1 MMWFRRTAA
10 IQPLPDDPDCHEVA
24 RVLQSFLDGE
34 LGPDDA
40 EKVAAH
46 LALCEPCDIESSTI
60 EAVRDAI
67 RTQRPDIDTQEVA
80 RLERFVDEIDR
91 HAT

>member
-1 MMWFRRTAA
+1 MTWFRRTAA
-10 IQPLPDDPDCHEVA
+10 NRPLPDDPDCHEVA

-34 LGPDDA
+34 LGPEDA

-46 LALCEPCDIESSTI
+46 LALCEPCNIESSTI
-60 EAVRDAI
+60 DAVRDAI
-67 RTQRPDIDTQEVA
+67 RTQRPDIEAQELS
-80 RLERFVDEIDR
+80 RMERFVDDIDR